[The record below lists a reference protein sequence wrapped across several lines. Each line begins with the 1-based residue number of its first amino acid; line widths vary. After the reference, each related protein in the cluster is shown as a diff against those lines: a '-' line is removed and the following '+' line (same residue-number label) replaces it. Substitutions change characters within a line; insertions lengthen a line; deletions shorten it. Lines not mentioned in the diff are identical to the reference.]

1 MSEEKSLNLDPI
13 TDAPGAH
20 PVGTGLGA
28 AMGGAAAGAAAG
40 AFGGPVGALAGA
52 VVGAVAGG
60 LGGKAVAES
69 INPTAEEAYW
79 RENYQGEP
87 YYEEGRT
94 YDDYAPA
101 YRLGLHGRTRYDGE
115 FDEVESRLASDWES
129 GRESSTLP
137 WHQARPASRAA
148 WDRMAHQTGS
158 YGAMQ
163 GTSANTISQSG
174 NMTADNDE
182 VIDILNE
189 LLESC
194 RDGEYGFMASA
205 EQATSA
211 DLKATL
217 LRHSDECRTSGLEL
231 QTLIRQLGGE
241 PDEGGSM
248 SGALHR
254 GWVSVRG
261 TLSGY
266 SDEAMLDECER
277 GEDSAVARYRKALK
291 QNLPAAIRGV
301 VERQSQGA
309 QRNHDQI
316 KAMRDALKMN
326 R

>member
-69 INPTAEEAYW
+69 VNPTAEEAYW
-79 RENYQGEP
+79 RDNYQSEP
-87 YYEEGRT
+87 YYEAGRT

-101 YRLGLHGRTRYDGE
+101 YRLGLQGRTRYDGE
-115 FDEVESRLASDWES
+115 FDDVESRLASDWES
-129 GRESSTLP
+129 GRESSALP
-137 WHQARPASRAA
+137 WPEARPASRAA
-148 WDRMAHQTGS
+148 WDRVALQSGS

-163 GTSANTISQSG
+163 GTSANTISQS
-174 NMTADNDE
+174 NAMIADNDE
-182 VIDILNE
+182 VIDTLNE

-205 EQATSA
+205 EHATSA

-291 QNLPAAIRGV
+291 ENLPAAIRGV

>member
-40 AFGGPVGALAGA
+40 VLGGPVGALAGA

-69 INPTAEEAYW
+69 VNPTAEEAYW
-79 RENYQGEP
+79 RDNYQSEP
-87 YYEEGRT
+87 YYEVGRT

-115 FDEVESRLASDWES
+115 FDDVESRLASDWES

-137 WHQARPASRAA
+137 WPEARPASRAA
-148 WDRMAHQTGS
+148 WDRVALQSGS
-158 YGAMQ
+158 YGGIQ
-163 GTSANTISQSG
+163 GTSANTISQS
-174 NMTADNDE
+174 NTMIADNDE
-182 VIDILNE
+182 VIDTLNE

-205 EQATSA
+205 EHATSA

-291 QNLPAAIRGV
+291 ENLPAAIRGV